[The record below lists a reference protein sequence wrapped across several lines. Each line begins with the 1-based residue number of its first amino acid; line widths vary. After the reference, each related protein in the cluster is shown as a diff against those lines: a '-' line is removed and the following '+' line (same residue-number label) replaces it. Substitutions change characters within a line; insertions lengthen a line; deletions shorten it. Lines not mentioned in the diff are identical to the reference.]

1 MREQSSRP
9 SSSSHK
15 DASASPSL
23 TMEQREAALSAQ
35 IRQMNIT
42 SNEAAQI
49 GRETLQTL
57 DGQDK
62 ELKQTNHQLE
72 ATGYMID
79 QSKRALEN
87 MTYKGWLYNKL
98 FASDLKDP
106 HATKA
111 STGSLDKHP
120 SIAETKQADAAIAVR
135 VAMNSTNRFD
145 SQQDHV
151 FSTTAKHD
159 HRNQSEDDE
168 NLRDV
173 LAATNGIS
181 YILPSRSFYCEHSSC
196 CML

>member
-1 MREQSSRP
+1 
-9 SSSSHK
+9 
-15 DASASPSL
+15 
-23 TMEQREAALSAQ
+23 MEQREAALSAQ

-111 STGSLDKHP
+111 STGDSSTGHHRRHRSDGADRQGGRRRRLLHPLLHDGWLQLLD
-120 SIAETKQADAAIAVR
+120 V
-135 VAMNSTNRFD
+135 
-145 SQQDHV
+145 QD
-151 FSTTAKHD
+151 
-159 HRNQSEDDE
+159 
-168 NLRDV
+168 
-173 LAATNGIS
+173 
-181 YILPSRSFYCEHSSC
+181 
-196 CML
+196 